1 MPVIHNITQLSE
13 LSRIIKSKSGYSMT
27 IGVFDGI
34 HLGHQFLI
42 NETIKVA
49 KNQNYNSCIIS
60 FSNSPCMVHH
70 YPCSIGFFLPMI
82 CNNKILTTTE
92 NNYFFTFIKLK

>member
-34 HLGHQFLI
+34 HLGHQFLLH
-42 NETIKVA
+42 ETIKVA
-49 KNQNYNSCIIS
+49 
-60 FSNSPCMVHH
+60 
-70 YPCSIGFFLPMI
+70 
-82 CNNKILTTTE
+82 
-92 NNYFFTFIKLK
+92 

>member
-34 HLGHQFLI
+34 HLGHKFLI
-42 NETIKVA
+42 KDG
-49 KNQNYNSCIIS
+49 
-60 FSNSPCMVHH
+60 FSNDWN
-70 YPCSIGFFLPMI
+70 ILNRNATFFSNYMI
-82 CNNKILTTTE
+82 D
-92 NNYFFTFIKLK
+92 